1 MREPCCVG
9 AGTPRPAKTLL
20 AAVLRPDNRATAVIP
35 DGHRHPSGGTAV
47 KATTVSTN
55 ELGDDETAAS
65 DTDEP
70 RYAELHLGGASYVVY
85 DRENH
90 QAWVQSETTIPL
102 AEAR

>member
-1 MREPCCVG
+1 M
-9 AGTPRPAKTLL
+9 
-20 AAVLRPDNRATAVIP
+20 
-35 DGHRHPSGGTAV
+35 
-47 KATTVSTN
+47 STN